1 LAQVE
6 SPYSSPA
13 LLRVAHENLAR
24 SGVPGLIWYPLSVAI
39 MASVGGCFHEHAA
52 RTITSGLLLTAL
64 AAGRFWMAH
73 AFDRIYPAAPR
84 AWFLGYCALAL
95 AMAALWSNFVA
106 LHVIEFG
113 STGLAL
119 YAVVLTAVLVAGG
132 VSALS
137 ANRGMASLFAAIV
150 LIPPAVAALLTGGRS
165 GLMLAFL
172 LFINFLYLSRLAG
185 VLNEQFQTLILSR
198 ELLRVRSTEL
208 ETARAAAERASL
220 AKSEFLANM
229 SHEIRTPLNGVL
241 GMVNLTLASHLSPEQ
256 QEYLEL
262 AEQSGRSLLAIIED
276 ILDFSRIEAGR
287 LELCPEPFAPREL
300 LEPAVRLLAHAE
312 RGRDLAVHCRFDAD
326 VPEVVVGDP
335 TRLRQVVVNL
345 IGNAIK
351 FTPQG
356 EIALRVRREAGDAA
370 NVILHVEVSD
380 TGIGVAPDRREAI
393 FQAFTQADGTTTRK
407 FGGTGLGLT
416 ISARLVA
423 LMGGRIWMDG
433 GPDGGSVFH
442 FTARFGVVASR
453 AEAARPTAAPVPA
466 TPVATARL
474 RLLVAEDN
482 AVNRKYI
489 ATLLQRLG
497 HAVTLAEDGAQ
508 ALVAW
513 RAGDFQAVL
522 MDVQMPVMDG
532 LEAARAIRGEEAALG
547 GHVPIIAL
555 TAHAMAADRERCLAA
570 GMDGYVSKPIQPE
583 ALARAMARALADSAP
598 DRGEPAAEPLLTT
611 H

>member
-1 LAQVE
+1 
-6 SPYSSPA
+6 
-13 LLRVAHENLAR
+13 VAHQNLAR

-52 RTITSGLLLTAL
+52 QTITLGLLLTAL
-64 AAGRFWMAH
+64 AAGRLWLAR
-73 AFDRIYPAAPR
+73 AFARIYPAAPR

-106 LHVIEFG
+106 RHVIEFG

-119 YAVVLTAVLVAGG
+119 YSVVLTAVLVAGG

-137 ANRGMASLFAAIV
+137 ANRDLARLFAAIM

-172 LFINFLYLSRLAG
+172 LFINLLYLSRLAG
-185 VLNEQFQTLILSR
+185 VLYEQFRALILSR

-241 GMVNLTLASHLSPEQ
+241 GMVDLTLASHLSPEQ
-256 QEYLEL
+256 QEYLDL
-262 AEQSGRSLLAIIED
+262 AKQSGRSLLAIIED

-300 LEPAVRLLAHAE
+300 LEPAVRLLAHAV

-370 NVILHVEVSD
+370 NVLLHVEVSD

-442 FTARFGVVASR
+442 FTSRFGVVASR
-453 AEAARPTAAPVPA
+453 AEAARPAVAPIPAAPG
-466 TPVATARL
+466 ATARL

-482 AVNRKYI
+482 AVNRRYI

-497 HAVTLAEDGAQ
+497 HEVTLAEDGAQ

-532 LEAARAIRGEEAALG
+532 LEATRAIRQEETARG
-547 GHVPIIAL
+547 GHVPIFAL

-583 ALARAMARALADSAP
+583 TLMRALDKAIAGDP
-598 DRGEPAAEPLLTT
+598 PGREEPVTELQLTT